1 MPQKVVYYSLDACKG
16 PPILIGDNS
25 LVEVTKK
32 GRIELTNGMFDNTGI
47 PTEDE
52 HLQ

>member
-1 MPQKVVYYSLDACKG
+1 MAKKVKESCEEDFHSLNKESFGLDK
-16 PPILIGDNS
+16 
-25 LVEVTKK
+25 V
-32 GRIELTNGMFDNTGI
+32 FDNTGI